1 MKGSPVRVRA
11 SASTKPQQK
20 RGFSLSFEATLGV
33 RVKGLRHVDEP
44 RETVGSVVKARY
56 PVFCATAFSA
66 GFSLAVLALTASA
79 VPWAASRVT
88 LRTHG
93 QGIVTVG
100 TTSIHCISAS
110 ATQIVC
116 SGTVTV
122 PRGRYVGLRER
133 PKAGWAFSTWTGACR
148 GSASTCRIRVVRPL
162 LVGATFVLRR
172 G

>member
-1 MKGSPVRVRA
+1 
-11 SASTKPQQK
+11 
-20 RGFSLSFEATLGV
+20 
-33 RVKGLRHVDEP
+33 VK
-44 RETVGSVVKARY
+44 ETVGTVVKARY

-79 VPWAASRVT
+79 APEAASRVT
-88 LRTHG
+88 IRTHG
-93 QGIVTVG
+93 QGVVTVG

-116 SGTVTV
+116 SGTMAV